1 MVVLHAAACGQRPAL
16 RLRPWCEQD
25 IPELIDIYRDRD
37 MRRQARTAISTHE
50 DAQQWLEIQRKGWRD
65 GDRLSFAVLEWT
77 AGHDVHPVLG
87 NIVLKGHA
95 SGKASAEVG
104 YWTAPGRRGRGVASG
119 ALTAITAWSF
129 QSLDPDGLR
138 YIELLHQAGN
148 YASCRVAQKSGY
160 ALTGVLPARP
170 PDFPEDGHLHRRYSP
185 QAGPGGSG

>member
-77 AGHDVHPVLG
+77 AGRHRAAGAAASPAVLLPRSPRG
-87 NIVLKGHA
+87 PSRA
-95 SGKASAEVG
+95 
-104 YWTAPGRRGRGVASG
+104 WT
-119 ALTAITAWSF
+119 
-129 QSLDPDGLR
+129 
-138 YIELLHQAGN
+138 
-148 YASCRVAQKSGY
+148 
-160 ALTGVLPARP
+160 LTGC
-170 PDFPEDGHLHRRYSP
+170 GT
-185 QAGPGGSG
+185 